1 VAPILINE
9 VLTHTDLPQVDA
21 IELFNPNA
29 VDVDIAGWFLTDDA
43 ASPKKFRIPENTVI
57 SAGAYRF
64 FTESDFNP
72 TPGTNNS
79 FTLSSAGEE
88 VYLLSGDTSSNL
100 TGYSHG
106 FSFGAAANGVS
117 FGRYVT
123 SIGSEEYPAQISLTL
138 GATNSGP
145 RVGPVVIRQVMYH
158 PPDLLGGS
166 DNEADE
172 YVELVNITN
181 QPVPL
186 FDAAFPTN
194 RWRVRGGID
203 YDFPLNT
210 TIGARASVLLV
221 SFDPADAA
229 ARGAFL
235 AKYGTFASTAMY
247 GPFSG
252 KLDNS
257 SDSVELYRPDAPNL
271 GEVPYILVDEL
282 RYGDTAPW
290 PPAADGAGA
299 SLQRLNNAAFGNDP
313 INWQGFALLQIIRPP
328 ETLTVRPGT
337 NVTLSVLAAGTGVLR
352 YQWRRDGLALNGE
365 TNAVLEIADVQGAHD
380 GSYTV
385 MVGDDTGSI
394 ISAPGVLTVLLAP
407 TIIRHPVSQSVIQ
420 GGTAILSI
428 EATGNLPMGFRW
440 RRNGS
445 TTQFQT
451 RNERVSF
458 LVVTNVQ
465 TTANYTVVVTNAANT
480 VGVLSSAAVLSVIL
494 DTDQDGVPDEWEM
507 ANGLDK
513 NNGADVGVD
522 GDGDGLANGE
532 EYTAG
537 TDPQDPLSYLKVD
550 LLASHELGGAIISFY
565 AVSNRT
571 YTVEF
576 CDAVNTGVWQRLIDV
591 VATATNRTMVLTNTA
606 PDASLRFYR
615 LATPRKP

>member
-1 VAPILINE
+1 
-9 VLTHTDLPQVDA
+9 
-21 IELFNPNA
+21 
-29 VDVDIAGWFLTDDA
+29 
-43 ASPKKFRIPENTVI
+43 
-57 SAGAYRF
+57 
-64 FTESDFNP
+64 
-72 TPGTNNS
+72 
-79 FTLSSAGEE
+79 
-88 VYLLSGDTSSNL
+88 
-100 TGYSHG
+100 
-106 FSFGAAANGVS
+106 
-117 FGRYVT
+117 
-123 SIGSEEYPAQISLTL
+123 
-138 GATNSGP
+138 
-145 RVGPVVIRQVMYH
+145 
-158 PPDLLGGS
+158 
-166 DNEADE
+166 
-172 YVELVNITN
+172 
-181 QPVPL
+181 
-186 FDAAFPTN
+186 
-194 RWRVRGGID
+194 
-203 YDFPLNT
+203 
-210 TIGARASVLLV
+210 
-221 SFDPADAA
+221 
-229 ARGAFL
+229 
-235 AKYGTFASTAMY
+235 
-247 GPFSG
+247 
-252 KLDNS
+252 
-257 SDSVELYRPDAPNL
+257 
-271 GEVPYILVDEL
+271 
-282 RYGDTAPW
+282 
-290 PPAADGAGA
+290 
-299 SLQRLNNAAFGNDP
+299 
-313 INWQGFALLQIIRPP
+313 
-328 ETLTVRPGT
+328 
-337 NVTLSVLAAGTGVLR
+337 
-352 YQWRRDGLALNGE
+352 
-365 TNAVLEIADVQGAHD
+365 
-380 GSYTV
+380 